1 MAMRKIFTIVAAI
14 ALTASAI
21 AQSPEKM
28 SYQAVIRNSSD
39 QLVANQS
46 VGMQISIIQG
56 SATGSVVYAETQT
69 PTSNA
74 NGLISIEIG
83 GGTVVSGTFSS
94 IDWANGPY
102 FIKTETDPTGGTG
115 YTITGTTQLLSV
127 PYALYAKNAGN
138 GFSGDFNDL
147 INIPDL
153 SQYLTTEIDSST
165 TNELQVLSISND
177 TIFLSDGGFV
187 KLPAGTSFSGSFNDL
202 TDIPTGL
209 SDGDDDTQL
218 TETEVDAYVANNGYL
233 TEEADGDAT
242 NELQV
247 LSISNDTIFL
257 SDGGFVKLP
266 AGTSFSGSFND
277 LTDVPANLDT
287 DTTDDFDGDFAHLT
301 NVPAGLSDG
310 DDNTQLTEAEVDAY
324 VTDNGYLT
332 AEVDGSTTNELQVIT
347 ISNDTIFL
355 SDGGLVKLPASVS
368 FSGSFND
375 LDNIPTTISGYGITD
390 AMNTSHAANGI
401 TLTNTSNWNTAYG
414 WGDHASAGYLTSYTE
429 TDPAWTTASASYYT
443 KTNMQTSGNSQLHFS
458 NLTNTPTT
466 ISGYGI
472 TDAMNT
478 SHAANGI
485 TSTNIS
491 NWNTAYG
498 WGDHASAGYLTSYT
512 ETDPAWTT
520 ASTNYYTKTNMQTSG
535 NSQLHFGNLTNTPTT
550 ISGYGITDA
559 MSTSH
564 AANGITSTNIS
575 NWNTAYGWGD
585 HASAGYLTS
594 YTETDP
600 AWTTASASYY
610 TKTNMQTSGS
620 AQLHFGNLTNTP
632 TTISGY
638 GITDA
643 MSTSHAANGITS
655 TNISNWNTAYG
666 WGDHATVGYL
676 TAEVDG
682 SITNEIELPTQTG
695 NSGKYLTTDGS
706 SPSWTTITK
715 STLGLGNVENTALST
730 WTGST
735 SITTLGTISSGTWQ
749 GSSISA
755 TYIGNLP
762 ASQITSGT
770 IDNARINWAAP
781 NAIGSTTAA
790 AGSFTSL
797 SANNGLTVSAGA
809 ITLKPA
815 GSGGTSGQFL
825 TTDGNGVATWSSIS
839 KSTVGLG
846 NVENTALSTW
856 TGSANIA
863 TLGTITTGT
872 WHGTAIGASY
882 IDWTAPGTIGSAT
895 PSTGAFTSLSANN
908 GLNVSA
914 GTVTIKPAGSGGTN
928 GQVLTTNGSGVAT
941 WQAVPGAS
949 LSVTTQNVT
958 YSIATTDGFIIT
970 SGSYTFTLPLAS
982 SAGAGKIIYLYSTV
996 SAISLTPS
1004 SGDTFWDADGLSHT
1018 SATSIYNGTFISDGV
1033 SAWYQVAK

>member
-1 MAMRKIFTIVAAI
+1 MRKILTIVAAI

-39 QLVANQS
+39 QLVANQP

-94 IDWANGPY
+94 IDWTNGPY

-332 AEVDGSTTNELQVIT
+332 TEVDGSTTNELQVIT

-375 LDNIPTTISGYGITD
+375 LDNIPTTLAGYGITD

-414 WGDHASAGYLTSYTE
+414 WGDHV
-429 TDPAWTTASASYYT
+429 
-443 KTNMQTSGNSQLHFS
+443 
-458 NLTNTPTT
+458 
-466 ISGYGI
+466 
-472 TDAMNT
+472 
-478 SHAANGI
+478 
-485 TSTNIS
+485 
-491 NWNTAYG
+491 
-498 WGDHASAGYLTSYT
+498 SAGYLTSYT

-520 ASTNYYTKTNMQTSG
+520 AST
-535 NSQLHFGNLTNTPTT
+535 
-550 ISGYGITDA
+550 
-559 MSTSH
+559 
-564 AANGITSTNIS
+564 
-575 NWNTAYGWGD
+575 
-585 HASAGYLTS
+585 
-594 YTETDP
+594 
-600 AWTTASASYY
+600 SYY

-655 TNISNWNTAYG
+655 TNISNWNMSYGWGDHANAGYLTSYTETDPEWTTASANYYTKTNMQTSGNAQLHFDNLSSRPTTLSGYGITDAMSTSHAANGITSTNISNWNTAYG
-666 WGDHATVGYL
+666 WGDHAIVGYL

-682 SITNEIELPTQTG
+682 SVTNEIELPTQTG

-706 SPSWTTITK
+706 SPSWATITK

-797 SANNGLTVSAGA
+797 SASSGLTVSAGT

-856 TGSANIA
+856 TGSTSIT
-863 TLGTITTGT
+863 TLGTISSGT
-872 WHGTAIGASY
+872 WQGSSISATYIGNLPASQITSGTIDNARINWAAPNAIGST
-882 IDWTAPGTIGSAT
+882 TAAAGS
-895 PSTGAFTSLSANN
+895 FTSLSANN

-941 WQAVPGAS
+941 WQSVPGAS
-949 LSVTTQNVT
+949 LSVTTQNVN

-970 SGSYTFTLPLAS
+970 SGNCTFTLPLAS

-1004 SGDTFWDADGLSHT
+1004 GSDTFWDADGLSHT
-1018 SATSIYNGTFISDGV
+1018 STSTPVASIYNGTFISDGV

>member
-1 MAMRKIFTIVAAI
+1 MRKILTIVAAI

-39 QLVANQS
+39 QLVANQP

-94 IDWANGPY
+94 IDWTNGPY

-332 AEVDGSTTNELQVIT
+332 TEVDGSTTNELQVIT

-375 LDNIPTTISGYGITD
+375 LDNIPTTLAGYGITD

-414 WGDHASAGYLTSYTE
+414 WGDHV
-429 TDPAWTTASASYYT
+429 
-443 KTNMQTSGNSQLHFS
+443 
-458 NLTNTPTT
+458 
-466 ISGYGI
+466 
-472 TDAMNT
+472 
-478 SHAANGI
+478 
-485 TSTNIS
+485 
-491 NWNTAYG
+491 
-498 WGDHASAGYLTSYT
+498 SAGYLTSYT

-520 ASTNYYTKTNMQTSG
+520 AST
-535 NSQLHFGNLTNTPTT
+535 
-550 ISGYGITDA
+550 
-559 MSTSH
+559 
-564 AANGITSTNIS
+564 
-575 NWNTAYGWGD
+575 
-585 HASAGYLTS
+585 
-594 YTETDP
+594 
-600 AWTTASASYY
+600 SYY

-655 TNISNWNTAYG
+655 TNISNWNMSYGWGDHANAGYLTSYTETDPEWTTASANYYTKTNMQTSGNAQLHFDNLSSRPITLSGYGITDAMSTSHAANGITSTNISNWNTAYG
-666 WGDHATVGYL
+666 WGDHAIVGYL

-682 SITNEIELPTQTG
+682 SVTNEIELPTQTG

-706 SPSWTTITK
+706 SPSWATITK

-797 SANNGLTVSAGA
+797 SASSGLTVSAGT

-856 TGSANIA
+856 TGSTSIT
-863 TLGTITTGT
+863 TLGTISSGT
-872 WHGTAIGASY
+872 WQGSSISATYIGNLPASQITSGTIDNARINWAAPNAIGST
-882 IDWTAPGTIGSAT
+882 TAAAGS
-895 PSTGAFTSLSANN
+895 FTSLSANN

-941 WQAVPGAS
+941 WQSVPGAS
-949 LSVTTQNVT
+949 LSVTTQNVN

-970 SGSYTFTLPLAS
+970 SGNCTFTLPLAS

-1004 SGDTFWDADGLSHT
+1004 GSDTFWDADGLSHT
-1018 SATSIYNGTFISDGV
+1018 STSTPVASIYNGTFISDGV

>member
-1 MAMRKIFTIVAAI
+1 MRKILTIVAAI

-39 QLVANQS
+39 QLVANQP

-94 IDWANGPY
+94 IDWTNGPY

-332 AEVDGSTTNELQVIT
+332 TEVDGSTTNELQVIT

-375 LDNIPTTISGYGITD
+375 LDNIPTTLAGYGITD

-414 WGDHASAGYLTSYTE
+414 WGDHV
-429 TDPAWTTASASYYT
+429 
-443 KTNMQTSGNSQLHFS
+443 
-458 NLTNTPTT
+458 
-466 ISGYGI
+466 
-472 TDAMNT
+472 
-478 SHAANGI
+478 
-485 TSTNIS
+485 
-491 NWNTAYG
+491 
-498 WGDHASAGYLTSYT
+498 SAGYLTSYT

-520 ASTNYYTKTNMQTSG
+520 ASTSYYTKTNMQTSG
-535 NSQLHFGNLTNTPTT
+535 SAQLHFGNLTNTPTT

-600 AWTTASASYY
+600 AWTTASTSYY

-655 TNISNWNTAYG
+655 TNISNWNMSYG
-666 WGDHATVGYL
+666 WGDHANAGYL
-676 TAEVDG
+676 TSYTETDPEWTTASANYYTKTNMQTSGNAQLHFDNLSSRPTTLSGYGITDAMSTSHAANGITSTNISNWNSAYGWGNHASAGYLTSYTETDPVFNGNFSISSPSNNQLLKYNSVLSKWENWTPSYLTVEVDG
-682 SITNEIELPTQTG
+682 SVTNEIELPTQTG
-695 NSGKYLTTDGS
+695 NSGKFLTTDGS
-706 SPSWTTITK
+706 TPS
-715 STLGLGNVENTALST
+715 
-730 WTGST
+730 
-735 SITTLGTISSGTWQ
+735 
-749 GSSISA
+749 
-755 TYIGNLP
+755 
-762 ASQITSGT
+762 
-770 IDNARINWAAP
+770 
-781 NAIGSTTAA
+781 
-790 AGSFTSL
+790 
-797 SANNGLTVSAGA
+797 
-809 ITLKPA
+809 
-815 GSGGTSGQFL
+815 
-825 TTDGNGVATWSSIS
+825 WSSIT

-846 NVENTALSTW
+846 NVENTAISTW
-856 TGSANIA
+856 SGSSSI
-863 TLGTITTGT
+863 TTVGTITSGT
-872 WHGTAIGASY
+872 WQ
-882 IDWTAPGTIGSAT
+882 GS
-895 PSTGAFTSLSANN
+895 L
-908 GLNVSA
+908 
-914 GTVTIKPAGSGGTN
+914 TN
-928 GQVLTTNGSGVAT
+928 GKIYMGNGSGIAT
-941 WQAVPGAS
+941 E
-949 LSVTTQNVT
+949 VTVNGDI
-958 YSIATTDGFIIT
+958 SIANDGTATVQDNSVDGTDIALGSDTQGDIMYYNGTNWVRLAAGTAGQILQTNGVGANPSWVNAPSGGSSSSAVIKSSDYTIQAGENVIISNASST
-970 SGSYTFTLPLAS
+970 ITFTLPSAATAGSGAVLHFYGLTNTLNISTSESIYDLNGTAQTSLAS
-982 SAGAGKIIYLYSTV
+982 KWIVILA
-996 SAISLTPS
+996 
-1004 SGDTFWDADGLSHT
+1004 
-1018 SATSIYNGTFISDGV
+1018 SDGIN
-1033 SAWYQVAK
+1033 AWYQIK

>member
-1 MAMRKIFTIVAAI
+1 MRKILTIVAAI

-39 QLVANQS
+39 QLVANQP

-94 IDWANGPY
+94 IDWTNGPY

-332 AEVDGSTTNELQVIT
+332 TEVDGSTTNELQVIT

-375 LDNIPTTISGYGITD
+375 LDNIPTTLAGYGITD

-414 WGDHASAGYLTSYTE
+414 WGDHV
-429 TDPAWTTASASYYT
+429 
-443 KTNMQTSGNSQLHFS
+443 
-458 NLTNTPTT
+458 
-466 ISGYGI
+466 
-472 TDAMNT
+472 
-478 SHAANGI
+478 
-485 TSTNIS
+485 
-491 NWNTAYG
+491 
-498 WGDHASAGYLTSYT
+498 SAGYLTSYT

-520 ASTNYYTKTNMQTSG
+520 ASTSYYTKTNMQTSG
-535 NSQLHFGNLTNTPTT
+535 SAQLHFGNLTNTPTT

-600 AWTTASASYY
+600 AWATASANYY
-610 TKTNMQTSGS
+610 TKTNMQTSGN
-620 AQLHFGNLTNTP
+620 AQLHFDNLSSRPITL
-632 TTISGY
+632 SGY

-655 TNISNWNTAYG
+655 TNISNWNSAYG
-666 WGDHATVGYL
+666 WGNHASAGYL
-676 TAEVDG
+676 TSYTETDPVFNGNFSISSPSNNQLLKYNSVLSKWENWTPSYLTVEVDG
-682 SITNEIELPTQTG
+682 SVTNEIELPTQTG
-695 NSGKYLTTDGS
+695 NSGKFLTTDGS
-706 SPSWTTITK
+706 TPS
-715 STLGLGNVENTALST
+715 
-730 WTGST
+730 
-735 SITTLGTISSGTWQ
+735 
-749 GSSISA
+749 
-755 TYIGNLP
+755 
-762 ASQITSGT
+762 
-770 IDNARINWAAP
+770 
-781 NAIGSTTAA
+781 
-790 AGSFTSL
+790 
-797 SANNGLTVSAGA
+797 
-809 ITLKPA
+809 
-815 GSGGTSGQFL
+815 
-825 TTDGNGVATWSSIS
+825 WSSIT

-846 NVENTALSTW
+846 NVENTAISTW
-856 TGSANIA
+856 SGSSSI
-863 TLGTITTGT
+863 TTVGTITSGT
-872 WHGTAIGASY
+872 WQ
-882 IDWTAPGTIGSAT
+882 GS
-895 PSTGAFTSLSANN
+895 L
-908 GLNVSA
+908 
-914 GTVTIKPAGSGGTN
+914 TN
-928 GQVLTTNGSGVAT
+928 GKIYMGNGSGIAT
-941 WQAVPGAS
+941 E
-949 LSVTTQNVT
+949 VTVNGDI
-958 YSIATTDGFIIT
+958 SIANDGTATVQDNSVDGTDIALGSDTQGDIMYYNGTNWVRLAAGTAGQILQTNGVGANPSWVNAPSGGSSSSAVIKSSDYTIQAGENVIISNASST
-970 SGSYTFTLPLAS
+970 ITFTLPSAATAGSGAVLHFYGLTNTLNISTSESIYDLNGTAQTSLAS
-982 SAGAGKIIYLYSTV
+982 KWIVILA
-996 SAISLTPS
+996 
-1004 SGDTFWDADGLSHT
+1004 
-1018 SATSIYNGTFISDGV
+1018 SDGIN
-1033 SAWYQVAK
+1033 AWYQIK